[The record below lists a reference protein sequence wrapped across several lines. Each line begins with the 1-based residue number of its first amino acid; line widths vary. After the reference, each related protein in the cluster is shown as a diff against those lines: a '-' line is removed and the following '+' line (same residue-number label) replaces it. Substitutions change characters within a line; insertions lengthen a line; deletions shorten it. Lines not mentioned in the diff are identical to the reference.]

1 MFYIWLNGKN
11 LRRFKSL
18 QRAKSFA
25 LDYKKNHHLIK
36 EIEDFVITN
45 PCDNT
50 FEEID
55 IFELKGIY

>member
-1 MFYIWLNGKN
+1 MFYVWLNGKN

-25 LDYKKNHHLIK
+25 LDYKANHYLV
-36 EIEDFVITN
+36 EDLDDFVITN
-45 PCDNT
+45 PCDNN

-55 IFELKGIY
+55 VFQIKYL